1 MLVKMKSDLYYDTP
15 EGTIGYVVRLLHCKD
30 VENPLLLV
38 RFSNGEE
45 ETAWKSDLECIQGEP
60 NEDK

>member
-15 EGTIGYVVRLLHCKD
+15 AGTIGYVIRVLHSNVHD
-30 VENPLLLV
+30 EQLLLV

-45 ETAWKSDLECIQGEP
+45 ETAWKSDLEYIR
-60 NEDK
+60 ED